1 MRVRN
6 TRSPSESRA
15 DRALIAETAR
25 SPTPRPRKG
34 IRLPYSIM
42 STLTA
47 ALTAVVAALM
57 LIAPAT
63 SRSLAGVASTTAAA
77 SPITSFTAS
86 PGDDAFGERAT
97 AISRSLGAGRGASS
111 TTRNVATPTASAAP
125 AAPAPSPTPVPA
137 ATVDDARSFALTQI
151 GAAQFSCLDAL
162 WQHESD
168 WDPSAENPTSGA
180 YGIAQAL
187 PATRMASIGEDW
199 MSNPITQV
207 SWGLEYIA
215 GRYGTACNAW
225 SFWRARYPH
234 WY

>member
-1 MRVRN
+1 
-6 TRSPSESRA
+6 
-15 DRALIAETAR
+15 
-25 SPTPRPRKG
+25 
-34 IRLPYSIM
+34 
-42 STLTA
+42 
-47 ALTAVVAALM
+47 M

-63 SRSLAGVASTTAAA
+63 PRSLSAVASTTAGAN
-77 SPITSFTAS
+77 PTAS
-86 PGDDAFGERAT
+86 LIMSPSDDTFSERAAT
-97 AISRSLGAGRGASS
+97 VSRSLGAGRGSSS
-111 TTRNVATPTASAAP
+111 TTQNVTAPTATTGP
-125 AAPAPSPTPVPA
+125 VAPAPSPAPVP
-137 ATVDDARSFALTQI
+137 TPSVDDARSFAFAQI

-168 WDPSAENPTSGA
+168 WNPSAENPTSGA

>member
-42 STLTA
+42 SILTA

-57 LIAPAT
+57 LI
-63 SRSLAGVASTTAAA
+63 
-77 SPITSFTAS
+77 
-86 PGDDAFGERAT
+86 
-97 AISRSLGAGRGASS
+97 
-111 TTRNVATPTASAAP
+111 
-125 AAPAPSPTPVPA
+125 
-137 ATVDDARSFALTQI
+137 
-151 GAAQFSCLDAL
+151 GAAQCSCLDAL